1 VYRGADPRE
10 FGLLAYGAAGPLV
23 ATQIAR
29 NLQMPRVVIPAL
41 AGVFSAFGL
50 LGANVF
56 EEEVVPVMSVATEQ
70 LAAELFARMRESGA
84 RLSQGAGDRW
94 VELEFRVDAMYAG
107 QRSELE
113 ALVDPTRDD
122 ALAHLHEAFGEAHR
136 RQVGYS
142 LPADVYVS
150 TLRVRAVE
158 AGARDVLP
166 PELEGREEGRPS
178 AVRDIV
184 IAGERHDDVPVYQA
198 GTLAPGQRLAGPAV
212 VEAASYTAVFADGD
226 VAEVN
231 AVGDILVEIQEV

>member
-1 VYRGADPRE
+1 
-10 FGLLAYGAAGPLV
+10 
-23 ATQIAR
+23 
-29 NLQMPRVVIPAL
+29 VVIPAL

-84 RLSQGAGDRW
+84 RLSPGAGDRW
-94 VELEFRVDAMYAG
+94 VQLEFRVDAMYAG

-212 VEAASYTAVFADGD
+212 VEAASYTAVFAAGD

-231 AVGDILVEIQEV
+231 SVGDILVDIQEV